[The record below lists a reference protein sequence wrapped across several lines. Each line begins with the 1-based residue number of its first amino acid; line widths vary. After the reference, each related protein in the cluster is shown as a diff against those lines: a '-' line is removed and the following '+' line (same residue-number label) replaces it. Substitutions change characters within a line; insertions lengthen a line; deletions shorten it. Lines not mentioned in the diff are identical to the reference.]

1 MPLSQSRD
9 LHTRKHAM
17 FRAGDVNW
25 ETAIKYPEDLAAKCE
40 IIQSGDSTLKH
51 PILNNVLLRKPEKP
65 LYHYTTQTGLLGI
78 IKDRQIWA
86 THTQYLNDRREFL
99 HAVDLVRGEIHRLLN
114 EENTRTGEAS
124 TARMEALNRMRD
136 ALSLSPEHINVCV
149 CSFSEASDSL
159 SQWRAYGGSSGF
171 ALGFSHELLQVAVEK
186 KRFFLAQCIYDPATQ
201 LDIVRALVEE
211 VLDEH
216 LSKGSGIEDWEE
228 FGDEESAEIFWKTGG
243 NLLDYLYRY
252 APMLKDQAFEEERE
266 WRIISRPVLAHHL
279 DYREGRSLIIPYY
292 RLPLWTVGQK
302 TEINEI
308 IVGPTRDVER
318 SIKSVSRLIRGRDVI
333 KDRNLKGLDLING
346 GYTPIKP
353 SQVPYRDW

>member
-1 MPLSQSRD
+1 M
-9 LHTRKHAM
+9 K
-17 FRAGDVNW
+17 RA
-25 ETAIKYPEDLAAKCE
+25 
-40 IIQSGDSTLKH
+40 
-51 PILNNVLLRKPEKP
+51 ILNDVLLRKPNTP

-99 HAVDLVRGEIHRLLN
+99 HATDLVRREVDRLLN
-114 EENTRTGEAS
+114 DQNAGTGAESA
-124 TARMEALNRMRD
+124 ARVQALNRMSD
-136 ALSLSPEHINVCV
+136 TLSLAPEHINVCV

-171 ALGFSHELLQVAVEK
+171 AIGFSPKVLQVAVERQK
-186 KRFFLAQCIYDPATQ
+186 SFLAQCIYDPATQ

-216 LSKGSGIEDWEE
+216 LSKDSGIEHLETDK
-228 FGDEESAEIFWKTGG
+228 ESAEMFWKTGG
-243 NLLDYLYRY
+243 HLLDYLYRY
-252 APMLKDQAFEEERE
+252 APMLKNQAFEEERE
-266 WRIISRPVLAHHL
+266 WRIISAPVFVQCL

-292 RLPLWTVGQK
+292 RLPLWEDGQQ
-302 TEINEI
+302 TEIHEI

-318 SIKSVSRLIRGRDVI
+318 SIRSVSRLIKGRSVVR
-333 KDRNLKGLDLING
+333 DRNLKGLDLIKG
-346 GYTPIKP
+346 GWGYTPIRP